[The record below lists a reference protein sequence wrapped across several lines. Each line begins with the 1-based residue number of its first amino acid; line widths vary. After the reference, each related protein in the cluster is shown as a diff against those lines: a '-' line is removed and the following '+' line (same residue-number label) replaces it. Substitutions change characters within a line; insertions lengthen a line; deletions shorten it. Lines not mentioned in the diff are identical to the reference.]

1 MLLKE
6 IFEKEI
12 DRDIQGVI
20 IVGQN
25 EAENMAQELD
35 EYVVTKELQ
44 KHFANFFSAYKK
56 GIIGTT
62 PKMGVWISGFFGSG
76 KSHFLKIL
84 SYLLANKSVG
94 DKKAIDYFV
103 GNNLTGSKP
112 KIVDERVLVDM
123 KLAADT
129 NTDVV
134 LFNIDSKSDSNSKQ
148 NKDAIVNV
156 FLKVFN
162 EMQGFCGAMP
172 FLADL
177 ERKLTEEEHY
187 NEFKERFKELYGEAW
202 EDSRQDFDFI
212 QDDVVNVLTEM
223 DFMSEVAARNW
234 CEKATEPYQISI
246 EDFARR
252 VKTYIERKG
261 NNHHI
266 VFLVDE
272 IGQYIGEDSKLMLN
286 LQTVTEELGRE
297 CMGKAWVIV
306 TSQQDIDSVTK
317 VRGND
322 FSKIQGRFDTRL
334 SLSSANVDE
343 VIKKRILEKKETPAQ
358 TLRLLYGQKTTI
370 IKNLIMFNDSVE
382 KKLYADENDFASVYP
397 FVPYQ
402 FNLLAN
408 VLTSIRTHGASGK
421 HLSEGERSMLAM
433 FKESAMEYKECE
445 IGTIIPFYAFYDAL
459 ENFLDHSHRGVIIR
473 AYENDMINPEHK
485 EKVFAVNVLKVLFM
499 IKYVNK
505 IVVANIDNITSLMAE
520 NIDDERSVLKDK
532 VEDALKIL
540 MRQNLVQRNKEEYV
554 FLTNEEQE
562 INREIENQNVEMIDI
577 INKASEMIFDDI
589 FMDKKYKYPAFN
601 GRYSFS
607 FNQIVDDKPYKSVQN
622 LDIGVRILT
631 PASDYGTD
639 EITLRMVSGQGR
651 EVLVV
656 LPDDRA
662 FMDEIQRYLKIQK
675 FLRLNTSSALSKYES
690 IRETKQREM
699 SERNNNARLFLTES
713 LKNAVIYVNGDRVQI
728 GTKDISTKINEAL
741 GRLVK
746 TVYHKLNYIDAAMTE
761 DDIRKLF
768 KPDNQI
774 TLNLEGGT
782 EPNIHALDDVLQY
795 IAANSRMHIK
805 TSMKS
810 IKDRFMKAPYGFVE
824 DDVFWLV
831 AKLFKRGDIS
841 FFVNSANITTVNKD
855 SEEIINYITKKAFV
869 EKLMMEERVRVTD
882 RDKKV
887 VRDVL
892 KELFHISSPSD
903 DEDAVMNLFIFSA
916 NPLIAELRVM
926 KKNYDKAKYPG
937 LKIIEEGIR
946 IVSDIVQISSPVEF
960 FQNVSKKQDDLLDF
974 AEDLEPIQ
982 SFFAGEQ
989 REIFDK
995 ALLYLEKYGDS
1006 KTYIVDTEL
1015 ERVVDAIST
1024 IIKKEKPFADIP
1036 KLPELL
1042 KQFMDAYTKVLDEQL
1057 VPVLD
1062 SVFASQKRVFE
1073 VLNTK
1078 EYKESKQNKYIE
1090 LFREIENGA
1099 NSCTNVS
1106 VLRGYADRAE
1116 TLKIRLL
1123 NEMDKLDQEIAVK
1136 KAEEIRKKLEAKA
1149 KETGQ
1154 YDTDLIEKQVS
1165 KVAEENGYQCKQ
1177 VKNISF
1183 RKIAK
1188 TSSWHIENKEDV
1200 DRYVEEL
1207 RLKLISELDANTIVN
1222 IEF

>member
-1 MLLKE
+1 MLIKE
-6 IFEKEI
+6 MFEKEI

-20 IVGQN
+20 IVGQS
-25 EAENMAQELD
+25 EAENVAQELD

-44 KHFANFFSAYKK
+44 KHFADFFSAYKK
-56 GIIGTT
+56 GIVGTT

-84 SYLLANKSVG
+84 SYLLANKTVG
-94 DKKAIDYFV
+94 DRKAIDYFV
-103 GNNLTGSKP
+103 DDK
-112 KIVDERVLVDM
+112 KIVDQMVLADM

-129 NTDVV
+129 DTDVV

-177 ERKLTEEEHY
+177 ERKLTEEGRY
-187 NEFKERFKELYGEAW
+187 NEFKQKFEEVYGEAW

-212 QDDVVNVLTEM
+212 QDDVVEVLTGM
-223 DFMSEVAARNW
+223 DFMSEIAARNW
-234 CEKATEPYQISI
+234 CEKAAEPYQISI
-246 EDFARR
+246 EDFAKR
-252 VKTYIERKG
+252 VKAYIDRKG
-261 NNHHI
+261 NNHHV

-286 LQTVTEELGRE
+286 LQTVTEELGKE

-317 VRGND
+317 VKGND

-370 IKNLIMFNDSVE
+370 IKNLITFNDGVE
-382 KKLYADENDFASVYP
+382 KKLYADENDFACVYP

-402 FNLLAN
+402 FNLLAS

-421 HLSEGERSMLAM
+421 HLSEVVRSMLAL

-445 IGTIIPFYAFYDAL
+445 AGTIIPFHAFYDAL

-485 EKVFAVNVLKVLFM
+485 EKVFAVDVLKVLFM
-499 IKYVNK
+499 IKYVDK
-505 IVVANIDNITSLMAE
+505 VVVANIDNITSLMAS
-520 NIDDERSVLKDK
+520 NIDDDRIALKEK
-532 VEDALKIL
+532 VEDALKVL
-540 MRQNLVQRNKEEYV
+540 MRQNLVQKNGDIYV
-554 FLTNEEQE
+554 FLTDEEQE
-562 INREIENQNVEMIDI
+562 INREIESQSVEMAEI
-577 INKASEMIFDDI
+577 INKVSEMIFEDI
-589 FMDKKYKYPAFN
+589 FTDKKYKYPAFN
-601 GRYSFS
+601 GRYSFN
-607 FNQIVDDKPYKSVQN
+607 FNQIVDDRPYKSTQN
-622 LDIGVRILT
+622 FDIGVRILT

-639 EITLRMVSGQGR
+639 ETTLRMVSGQGR

-662 FMDEIQRYLKIQK
+662 FMDEIQRYLKIEK

-690 IRETKQREM
+690 IKEAKRLEM
-699 SERNNNARLFLTES
+699 RERNANAKLFLTES
-713 LKNAVIYVNGDRVQI
+713 LKDAVIYVNGDRAQI
-728 GTKDISTKINEAL
+728 SAKEVSTRISEAL

-746 TVYHKLNYIDAAMTE
+746 TVYHKLDYIDAAMGE
-761 DDIRKLF
+761 DDIRKLL
-768 KPDNQI
+768 KTSNQI

-795 IAANSRMHIK
+795 IAGNSRMHVK

-824 DDVFWLV
+824 DDVQWLV
-831 AKLFKRGDIS
+831 AKLFKRGDLS
-841 FFVNSANITTVNKD
+841 FSVNGASVTMMNKD
-855 SEEIINYITKKAFV
+855 VEEIINYITKKAFV
-869 EKLMMEERVRVTD
+869 EKLMMEERVRVAD
-882 RDKKV
+882 KDKKV

-892 KELFHISSPSD
+892 KELFHTSSPSD
-903 DEDAVMNLFIFSA
+903 DEDAVMNFFISFV
-916 NPLIAELRVM
+916 NKLITELRVM
-926 KKNYDKAKYPG
+926 KKDYEKAKYPG
-937 LKIIEEGIR
+937 LKVIEEGIR
-946 IVSDIVQISSPVEF
+946 IMSDIVQIQSPVEF
-960 FQNVSKKQDDLLDF
+960 FQTVSKKQDDLLDF
-974 AEDLEPIQ
+974 AEDYEPIKA
-982 SFFAGEQ
+982 FFAGEQ
-989 REIFDK
+989 KGIFDK
-995 ALLYLEKYGDS
+995 ALLYLDKYDDS
-1006 KTYIVDTEL
+1006 KTYIVDAEL
-1015 ERVVDAIST
+1015 ENVVDSIRT
-1024 IIKKEKPFADIP
+1024 IIKKDKPFADIP

-1042 KQFMDAYTKVLDEQL
+1042 KQFTDVYSKVLDEQL
-1057 VPVLD
+1057 APVLA
-1062 SVFASQKRVFE
+1062 SVSESRKRVFE

-1078 EYKESKQNKYIE
+1078 PYKDEKLNGYID
-1090 LFREIENGA
+1090 LFLEIENGA
-1099 NSCTNVS
+1099 QSCTNVS

-1116 TLKIRLL
+1116 ALKIRLL
-1123 NEMDKLDQEIAVK
+1123 NEMDKMDQNIALK
-1136 KAEEIRKKLEAKA
+1136 KAEEIRKALEAQA
-1149 KETGQ
+1149 
-1154 YDTDLIEKQVS
+1154 
-1165 KVAEENGYQCKQ
+1165 
-1177 VKNISF
+1177 
-1183 RKIAK
+1183 AK
-1188 TSSWHIENKEDV
+1188 TGNIDKEKIEVEVKKEVKVKKTKNVPIKNMTKTASWRIESREDV
-1200 DRYVEEL
+1200 DRYIDEL
-1207 RLKLISELDANTIVN
+1207 RLKLISELDTDTIVN